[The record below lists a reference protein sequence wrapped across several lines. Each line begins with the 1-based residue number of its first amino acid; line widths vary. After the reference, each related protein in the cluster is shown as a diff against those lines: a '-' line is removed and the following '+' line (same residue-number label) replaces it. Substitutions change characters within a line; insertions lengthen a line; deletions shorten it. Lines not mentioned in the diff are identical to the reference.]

1 MMQAPPMIPYMLP
14 PQADTF
20 TVPVAPR
27 QLAPSRPLPVWAPQF
42 SPMPP
47 MR

>member
-1 MMQAPPMIPYMLP
+1 MRAPPMMQYTLP

-27 QLAPSRPLPVWAPQF
+27 QLAPSRPMPVWAPQF

-47 MR
+47 TR